1 MQTVIEI
8 RDQIKNGQLTAVE
21 AVTAALNKAKQASDY
36 NIFLCLNEQRA
47 LRRAAEIDAKIAAG
61 EPVGV
66 LAGVPFVNKDNLLAF
81 GDTDDQGTT
90 SAASKFLQD
99 FKAPLQATVIDKL
112 EAAGAI
118 SIGQANLDAFA
129 HGSSTENSAF
139 GVTKNAVDT
148 ERVAGGSSGGSAAAV
163 ALDIAPFALGT
174 DTGGSIR
181 EPASFNGVIGFK
193 PTYGLVSRFGAVA
206 MASSTDT
213 IGCFTHNAADADL
226 VMSVMAGRDSRD
238 MTTYASDYQ
247 VATKLQDEPK
257 IAVVKQFMSDANDP
271 EVLASVQAKIN
282 QLKQA
287 GYKVDEVDIEE
298 VKYALAIY
306 YIVVSAEVSSNLA
319 RYDGVRYGAR
329 SSQAND
335 LAALYAKSRAEGFE
349 LENKRR
355 IMIGSFVL
363 SSGYF
368 DAYYLK
374 AQKVRTKLINRLNE
388 VLADYDFLL
397 GPTVPMPAFK
407 IGENVAD
414 PLKMYLADVLTTPV
428 NLAGLPAVSVPITP
442 TTSGLP
448 IGLQLIGRQDAD
460 AQLLAFVKQIEEL
473 NNGF

>member
-8 RDQIKNGQLTAVE
+8 RDKIKSGQMTAVE
-21 AVTAALNKAKQASDY
+21 AVEAALARAKATADY
-36 NIFLCLNEQRA
+36 NVFVCLNEKRA
-47 LRRAAEIDAKIAAG
+47 LARAAEIDAQVAAG
-61 EPVGV
+61 QPVGA
-66 LAGVPFVNKDNLLAF
+66 LAGVPFVNKDNILAF
-81 GDTDDQGTT
+81 GAEDDAAGGTT
-90 SAASKFLQD
+90 SAASKFLRD
-99 FKAPLQATVIDKL
+99 FKAPIQATVIERL

-139 GVTKNAVDT
+139 GVTKNAVDA

-163 ALDIAPFALGT
+163 ALGIAPFALGT

-181 EPASFNGVIGFK
+181 EPASFNGVLGFK

-226 VMSVMAGRDSRD
+226 VMSVMAGQDQRD

-247 VATKLQDEPK
+247 VATELADKPK
-257 IAVVKQFMSDANDP
+257 IAVIKQFMSDANDP
-271 EVLASVQAKIN
+271 EVLKNTRDMIEK
-282 QLKQA
+282 LREA
-287 GYKVDEVDIEE
+287 GYQVDEIDVEE

-329 SSQAND
+329 SAQSTD
-335 LAALYAKSRAEGFE
+335 LAAMYANSRAEGFE
-349 LENKRR
+349 IENKRR

-374 AQKVRTKLINRLNE
+374 AQKVRTKLINRLNQ
-388 VLADYDFLL
+388 VLADYDFLV

-414 PLKMYLADVLTTPV
+414 PMKMYLADVLTTPA
-428 NLAGLPAVSVPITP
+428 NLAGLPAVSVPIASTAA
-442 TTSGLP
+442 GLP
-448 IGLQLIGRQDAD
+448 VGFQVMAKQDAD

-473 NNGF
+473 K

>member
-8 RDQIKNGQLTAVE
+8 RDKIKSGQMTAVE
-21 AVTAALNKAKQASDY
+21 AVEAALARAKMAADY
-36 NIFLCLNEQRA
+36 NVFVCLNEKRA
-47 LRRAAEIDAKIAAG
+47 LARAAEIDAQIAAG
-61 EPVGV
+61 QPVGV
-66 LAGVPFVNKDNLLAF
+66 LAGVPFVNKDNILAF
-81 GDTDDQGTT
+81 GAEDDAAGGTT
-90 SAASKFLQD
+90 SAASKFLRD
-99 FKAPLQATVIDKL
+99 FKAPIQATVIERL

-139 GVTKNAVDT
+139 GVTKNAVDA

-181 EPASFNGVIGFK
+181 EPASFNGVLGFK

-226 VMSVMAGRDSRD
+226 VMSVMAGQDQRD

-247 VATKLQDEPK
+247 VATELADKPK
-257 IAVVKQFMSDANDP
+257 IAVIKQFMSDANDP
-271 EVLASVQAKIN
+271 EVLKNTRDMIEK
-282 QLKQA
+282 LREA
-287 GYKVDEVDIEE
+287 GYQVDEIDVEE

-329 SSQAND
+329 SAQSTD
-335 LAALYAKSRAEGFE
+335 LAAMYANSRAEGFE
-349 LENKRR
+349 IENKRR

-374 AQKVRTKLINRLNE
+374 AQKVRTKLINRLNQ
-388 VLADYDFLL
+388 VLADYDFLV

-414 PLKMYLADVLTTPV
+414 PLKMYLADVLTTPA
-428 NLAGLPAVSVPITP
+428 NLAGLPAVSVPIASTAA
-442 TTSGLP
+442 GLP
-448 IGLQLIGRQDAD
+448 VGFQVMAKQDAD

-473 NNGF
+473 K

>member
-8 RDQIKNGQLTAVE
+8 RDKIRSGQMTAVE
-21 AVTAALNKAKQASDY
+21 AVEAALARAKMAADY
-36 NIFLCLNEQRA
+36 NVFVCLNEKRA
-47 LRRAAEIDAKIAAG
+47 LARAAEIDAQIAAG
-61 EPVGV
+61 QPVGA
-66 LAGVPFVNKDNLLAF
+66 LAGVPFVNKDNILAF
-81 GDTDDQGTT
+81 GAEDDTIGGTT
-90 SAASKFLQD
+90 SAASKFLRD
-99 FKAPLQATVIDKL
+99 FKAPIQATVLERL

-139 GVTKNAVDT
+139 GVTKNAVDA

-163 ALDIAPFALGT
+163 ALGIAPFALGT

-181 EPASFNGVIGFK
+181 EPASFNGVLGFK

-226 VMSVMAGRDSRD
+226 VMSVMAGQDQLD

-247 VATKLQDEPK
+247 VATELADKPK
-257 IAVVKQFMSDANDP
+257 IAVIKQFMSDANDP
-271 EVLASVQAKIN
+271 EVLKNTRDMIEK
-282 QLKQA
+282 LREA
-287 GYKVDEVDIEE
+287 GYQVDEVDVEE

-329 SSQAND
+329 SAQSTD
-335 LAALYAKSRAEGFE
+335 LAAMYANSRAEGFE
-349 LENKRR
+349 IENKRR

-374 AQKVRTKLINRLNE
+374 AQKVRTKLINRLNQ
-388 VLADYDFLL
+388 VLTDYDFLV

-414 PLKMYLADVLTTPV
+414 PLKMYLADVLTTPA
-428 NLAGLPAVSVPITP
+428 NLAGLPAVSVPIASTEA
-442 TTSGLP
+442 GLP
-448 IGLQLIGRQDAD
+448 VGFQVMAKQDAD

-473 NNGF
+473 K

>member
-8 RDQIKNGQLTAVE
+8 RDKIKSGQMTAVE
-21 AVTAALNKAKQASDY
+21 AVEAALARAKMAADY
-36 NIFLCLNEQRA
+36 NVFVCLNEKRA
-47 LRRAAEIDAKIAAG
+47 LARAAEIDAQIAAG
-61 EPVGV
+61 QPVGA
-66 LAGVPFVNKDNLLAF
+66 LAGVPFVNKDNILAF
-81 GDTDDQGTT
+81 GAEDDAAGGTT
-90 SAASKFLQD
+90 SAASKFLRD
-99 FKAPLQATVIDKL
+99 FKAPIQATVIERL

-139 GVTKNAVDT
+139 GVTKNAVDA

-163 ALDIAPFALGT
+163 ALGIAPFALGT

-181 EPASFNGVIGFK
+181 EPASFNGVLGFK

-226 VMSVMAGRDSRD
+226 VMSVMAGQDQRD

-247 VATKLQDEPK
+247 VATELADKPK
-257 IAVVKQFMSDANDP
+257 IAVIKQFMSDANDP
-271 EVLASVQAKIN
+271 EVLKNTRDMIEK
-282 QLKQA
+282 LREA
-287 GYKVDEVDIEE
+287 GYQIDEIDVEE

-329 SSQAND
+329 SAQSTD
-335 LAALYAKSRAEGFE
+335 LAAMYANSRAEGFE
-349 LENKRR
+349 IENKRR

-374 AQKVRTKLINRLNE
+374 AQKVRTKLINRLNQ
-388 VLADYDFLL
+388 VLADYDFLV

-414 PLKMYLADVLTTPV
+414 PLKMYLADVLTTPA
-428 NLAGLPAVSVPITP
+428 NLAGLPAVSVPIASTAA
-442 TTSGLP
+442 GLP
-448 IGLQLIGRQDAD
+448 VGFQVMAKQDAD

-473 NNGF
+473 K